1 MRWYGWSDTWYWRQ
15 RKIAPFLV
23 SDGAIQSDQDS
34 HATTLTQE
42 AQSGMNWGPVGL
54 GNDPGAAHASSERYF
69 CRCFASARLLPLG
82 PHLLS

>member
-42 AQSGMNWGPVGL
+42 AQSGM
-54 GNDPGAAHASSERYF
+54 SYF